1 MLGRA
6 LTKHVLSSKFNELK
20 STSTTPQLSKKP
32 MPVSAVRKG
41 FSDARRK
48 ALQSQ
53 GVVTIQQVRENQ
65 ATMKPLR

>member
-1 MLGRA
+1 
-6 LTKHVLSSKFNELK
+6 
-20 STSTTPQLSKKP
+20 
-32 MPVSAVRKG
+32 MPVSAVRNG

-53 GVVTIQQVRENQ
+53 GVVTIKQVRENQ